1 MNRKILKLALAETS
15 EEKLLGGIPEN
26 LPKAELSEKIEKQ
39 INNILRKKKARIGFI
54 AAAVAVII
62 LATPIIVNQLKPLE
76 EIVVESVTPETHT
89 VSKNT
94 TRINNKVTVDIDTK
108 DETDMANTIV
118 DNKVE
123 PTIKNTNNGESVI
136 KEDDLVIDIEDKSN
150 TTKNNAE
157 KTTELTHSKEY
168 QVNLMNGSK
177 QLSVLKS
184 IKGFDDYYS
193 FYDEKGRLN
202 ILYWDDESL
211 EIMKKYLDSTV
222 VIFKKVKFSKDY
234 LSEIHR
240 VLSENKEK
248 FDISVIGSGNRN
260 NQVMVMISDESRKKD
275 ILEFL
280 NKNIENFDEKAVDI
294 IVSDGEIVED

>member
-1 MNRKILKLALAETS
+1 MNSEILKLALAETS

-26 LPKAELSEKIEKQ
+26 LPKAELSEKIEKR

-168 QVNLMNGSK
+168 QDNLMNGSK

-248 FDISVIGSGNRN
+248 FDISVIGIGNRN

-294 IVSDGEIVED
+294 IVCDGEIVEG

>member
-1 MNRKILKLALAETS
+1 MNSEILKLALAETS

-26 LPKAELSEKIEKQ
+26 LPKAELSEKIEKR

-54 AAAVAVII
+54 AAAVAVIV
-62 LATPIIVNQLKPLE
+62 LATPIIVNQFKALD
-76 EIVVESVTPETHT
+76 EIVVEPVTPETHT

-94 TRINNKVTVDIDTK
+94 TRIDNNVSVDVDTK
-108 DETDMANTIV
+108 DEADMANTIA
-118 DNKVE
+118 DDKVE
-123 PTIKNTNNGESVI
+123 PTIKNTNNGESDI

-150 TTKNNAE
+150 TTKNNSE
-157 KTTELTHSKEY
+157 KNTEFTHSKEY
-168 QVNLMNGSK
+168 QDNLMNGSK
-177 QLSVLKS
+177 QLSILKS
-184 IKGFDDYYS
+184 IKGFDDYHP

-202 ILYWDDESL
+202 ILYWDDESREL
-211 EIMKKYLDSTV
+211 MEKYLDSDI
-222 VIFKKVKFSKDY
+222 VIYKKVKFSNDY

-260 NQVMVMISDESRKKD
+260 NQVMVMISDENRKKD

-280 NKNIENFDEKAVDI
+280 NKNIENFDEEAVDI